1 MYSMGADA
9 IDGGILSFRSTHPKW
24 SFAELDENG
33 YVKRVAE
40 KEPISDI
47 ATVGIYYWSKGSE
60 YVKYAEKMI
69 KKNIRVNNEF
79 YVAPVYNEAIN
90 DGKKIKTFDVK
101 KMWGIGTPEDLN
113 IFLTDEISKR
123 V

>member
-1 MYSMGADA
+1 MGADA

-69 KKNIRVNNEF
+69 EKNIRVNNEF